1 MERGNPFFLPAA
13 CCCYKSTVRT
23 VQKPI
28 AQIAADVAAI
38 AEIMKLQHNASH
50 CSLSCN
56 NIIIILNYIIMDYQ
70 DWIITNESVFLT
82 IYAMFLF
89 FVLIPG
95 NIIRLP
101 LGGSKMTVGITH
113 AILFGLIWHFTHHFI
128 WVLGLSSNVKK

>member
-1 MERGNPFFLPAA
+1 
-13 CCCYKSTVRT
+13 
-23 VQKPI
+23 VQKPSHKLQPDI
-28 AQIAADVAAI
+28 AAI
-38 AEIMKLQHNASH
+38 AEIMKLWHSARH